1 MTLKY
6 LPRAWKRG
14 TDFLGTRYAILC
26 GAMTWVSESNLVSAI
41 SNAGGFGVLAG
52 GNMPPEVLAEEIGKT
67 RRKTSFPFGV
77 NMITVAP
84 NFRAHIDVV
93 SRERVS
99 FAIFAGSIPS
109 GKDIEQ
115 VKASG
120 AKVVCFAPVLSLAKR
135 LIKQGVDALVIEG
148 SEAGGHI
155 GPVSTSV
162 LAQEFLLSVSE
173 VPIFVAGGIGTGE
186 MIAQYLSMGASGA
199 QLGTRFVVAEECVA
213 HPRFKEA
220 FLRASARDAMPTS
233 QFDPS
238 LPTIPVRAIT
248 NEGTLDFNR
257 LQFELLGKVKS
268 GEMPREEAQVRLEE
282 FWMGS
287 LRRAVVDGDIER
299 GSLMAG
305 QSVAFARRIQ
315 PVAEII
321 EELVYAAERKLAE
334 MAEGTLED
342 GPIPERPAVRPPPRL
357 PVS

>member
-1 MTLKY
+1 MDLKY
-6 LPRAWKRG
+6 LPKAWKRG

-52 GNMPPEVLAEEIGKT
+52 GNMPPEVLEEEIRKT
-67 RRKTSFPFGV
+67 RAKTSFPFGV

-84 NFRAHIDVV
+84 NFSAHIDVV
-93 SRERVS
+93 VREKVS

-109 GKDIEQ
+109 GKDIER

-120 AKVVCFAPVLSLAKR
+120 AKVLCFAPILSLAKR
-135 LIKQGVDALVIEG
+135 LIRQGIDALVIEG
-148 SEAGGHI
+148 NEAGGHV
-155 GPVSTSV
+155 GPVATSI
-162 LAQEFLLSVSE
+162 LAQEFLLSIAE
-173 VPIFVAGGIGTGE
+173 VPVFVAGGIGTGE
-186 MIAQYLSMGASGA
+186 MIAQYLSLGASGA

-213 HPRFKEA
+213 HPKFKDA
-220 FLRASARDAMPTS
+220 FLRAHARDAMPTS

-248 NEGTLDFNR
+248 NEGTRDFNR
-257 LQFELLGKVKS
+257 LQLELLGKVKA
-268 GEMPREEAQVRLEE
+268 GELSREEAAVRLEE
-282 FWMGS
+282 FWVGS

-305 QSVAFARRIQ
+305 QSVAFAKRIE
-315 PVAEII
+315 PVAAII
-321 EELVYAAERKLAE
+321 EDLVRGAERKLAE
-334 MAEGTLED
+334 MAGEENGGHT
-342 GPIPERPAVRPPPRL
+342 GAVWSAARRPGL